1 MEDDSLIKQLLD
13 HLGISFPDAE
23 PTEAFVQGDKATR
36 QQIAELI
43 AKTPHKYKVCCGCEA
58 VIRERAPICPQCF
71 AYRFEDDPK
80 TVVAHALYLAKTE
93 PKDQWLD

>member
-23 PTEAFVQGDKATR
+23 PTEAFVRGDKATR

-43 AKTPHKYKVCCGCEA
+43 AKKPQDYKVCCGCEA

-71 AYRFEDDPK
+71 AYRFEDDPE

-93 PKDQWLD
+93 PKNQWLD